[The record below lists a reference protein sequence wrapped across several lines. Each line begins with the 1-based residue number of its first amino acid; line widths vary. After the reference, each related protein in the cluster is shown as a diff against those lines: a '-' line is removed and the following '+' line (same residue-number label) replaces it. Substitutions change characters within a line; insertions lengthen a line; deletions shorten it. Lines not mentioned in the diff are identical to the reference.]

1 MGDAPVTTAGTPAT
15 MRACRLHGLEDLR
28 VESIDVPRAA
38 AGELLVRI
46 EANGVCATDARK
58 YRVGV
63 NDGVY
68 PFNPGHEWV
77 GRVAALGADVD
88 GWSVGQRV
96 YGDTYGGYAEYAT
109 IAVEPG
115 AWSCGPTL
123 IPDDVPLERA
133 VFLEP
138 LADCLH
144 AAIDQGQVRSGDHVA
159 VVAAGSMG
167 LQMIAVASQ
176 LGARVTAVEP
186 KSERRELARRFGA
199 TEAIESDR
207 WPERVRA
214 GADGAPRAVIVC
226 AGDPKLVP
234 QAIEAVATGGRVVL
248 FAGFGDRSTT
258 PVDLNAIHY
267 REIELVGSEWIGAPP
282 NQRRE
287 RYGQA
292 AEIIASGS
300 LPLEELVSARCS
312 FDDLEDALLGRSEL
326 RVLKTVFVPDRAD
339 P

>member
-1 MGDAPVTTAGTPAT
+1 

-28 VESIDVPRAA
+28 VEHVEAPAA
-38 AGELLVRI
+38 SPGELLVKI

-63 NDGVY
+63 NDGTY

-77 GRVAALGADVD
+77 GRVAALGPGVD
-88 GWSVGQRV
+88 GWAVGQRV

-115 AWSCGPTL
+115 EWSCGPTAV
-123 IPDDVPLERA
+123 PDDVPVERA

-144 AAIDQGQVRSGDHVA
+144 AVIDQAQVRAGDHVV

-167 LQMIAVASQ
+167 LQMVAVAGRI
-176 LGARVTAVEP
+176 GARVTAVEP
-186 KSERRELARRFGA
+186 QSERRDLARRFGA
-199 TEAIESDR
+199 TDAFEPQG

-226 AGDPKLVP
+226 AGDPALVP
-234 QAIEAVATGGRVVL
+234 AAIEACVTGGRVVL
-248 FAGFGDRSTT
+248 FAGFGDRPIA
-258 PVDLNAIHY
+258 PVDVNAIHY
-267 REIELVGSEWIGAPP
+267 REIALVGSEWIGAPP

-287 RYGQA
+287 RYAEA

-300 LPLEELVSARCS
+300 LPLEDLVSARCS
-312 FDDLEDALLGRSEL
+312 FDDLEDALLGRSEF
-326 RVLKTVFVPDRAD
+326 RVLKTIFVPGTGGAGVQERELA
-339 P
+339 